1 MASLLTHPALARR
14 DAPYPEQGRNSA
26 ADPRFTFHASR
37 FPGSDART
45 PLGSRRVSA
54 RQGWAGETSD
64 FFNGLLASGHGSHD
78 KKRLVPRRDRVGQ
91 RSVCRFVRQ
100 ILIAGEEPH
109 ERAAL

>member
-1 MASLLTHPALARR
+1 MASLLTHPTTARR

-54 RQGWAGETSD
+54 RQGWAG
-64 FFNGLLASGHGSHD
+64 
-78 KKRLVPRRDRVGQ
+78 
-91 RSVCRFVRQ
+91 
-100 ILIAGEEPH
+100 
-109 ERAAL
+109 

>member
-1 MASLLTHPALARR
+1 MPKAHARDQ
-14 DAPYPEQGRNSA
+14 DAGCSKWPSSKA
-26 ADPRFTFHASR
+26 AARARLRRTFTVCRKEAC
-37 FPGSDART
+37 DTRT
-45 PLGSRRVSA
+45 PLA
-54 RQGWAGETSD
+54 D

-78 KKRLVPRRDRVGQ
+78 KKRLGPRRDRVGQ